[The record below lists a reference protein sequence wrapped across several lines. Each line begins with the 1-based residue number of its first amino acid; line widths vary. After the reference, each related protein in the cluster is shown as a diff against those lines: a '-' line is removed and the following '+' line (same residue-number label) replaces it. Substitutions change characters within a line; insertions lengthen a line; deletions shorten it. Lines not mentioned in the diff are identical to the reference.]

1 LNSLPRY
8 VSHKRNHATTSYM
21 AIAPPYRIKSRI
33 HNVSRS
39 MLLIYHFAC
48 LFSNTCG

>member
-39 MLLIYHFAC
+39 MLSIYHFAC